1 MLNRRWNVVVVD
13 DGPTDCS
20 RELLAGWPDPRV
32 RVLRQ
37 PNAGRSAARNLGVAL
52 ALGQWVVFCDDD
64 RIAAPHFLPAFA
76 VVLTLHACLPSV
88 REAPGLQPWWQFATF
103 PFRDHRIDSMN
114 NKRRQNARRAVG
126 LERMRVHDLRHPL
139 PYFPDFLEPR
149 RTAEKALNLVKALGT
164 SGVSKSEVNRL
175 CAEVDAHA
183 GAFLNRPI
191 EGDWPCLWI
200 DATYVKTREAGRLVS
215 VAVIGAVAVH

>member
-1 MLNRRWNVVVVD
+1 
-13 DGPTDCS
+13 
-20 RELLAGWPDPRV
+20 
-32 RVLRQ
+32 VLRQ

-139 PYFPDFLEPR
+139 PYF
-149 RTAEKALNLVKALGT
+149 NLVKALGT